1 MIVPRP
7 DIGGAARVDAHRAMP
22 RAPCRELRDGI
33 AEEVMIV
40 RDLWGTCLLPIP
52 APHRHIAWQHD
63 GPFLCLLTNW
73 WVPESAIIVNAFPDE
88 WEGPS
93 PTCPHGPAA
102 TPEPVAARRGA
113 RAR

>member
-1 MIVPRP
+1 M
-7 DIGGAARVDAHRAMP
+7 A
-22 RAPCRELRDGI
+22 LRRK
-33 AEEVMIV
+33 VMIV

-52 APHRHIAWQHD
+52 APHRHIAWQDD

-73 WVPESAIIVNAFPDE
+73 WVPESAILVKASPDQ

-93 PTCPHGPAA
+93 PTCPRGPTA